1 MALCRADAIR
11 VTGDASN
18 KVVPQANACPW
29 IGQAFSFWKP
39 ISAET
44 PEKSISDAADPKK
57 TQNGP
62 QQK

>member
-29 IGQAFSFWKP
+29 IGQAFYLWLP
-39 ISAET
+39 AGDMT
-44 PEKSISDAADPKK
+44 PGRSRGQA
-57 TQNGP
+57 N
-62 QQK
+62 